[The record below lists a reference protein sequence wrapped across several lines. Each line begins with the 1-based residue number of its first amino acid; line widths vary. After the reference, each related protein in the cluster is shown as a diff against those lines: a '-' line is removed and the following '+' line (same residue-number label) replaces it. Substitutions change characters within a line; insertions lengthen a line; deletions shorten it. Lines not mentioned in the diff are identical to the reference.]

1 MQNSTLFNTAFGFF
15 LLIGLAIMGG
25 SLYFGWR
32 TATKVEAVDSW
43 PTAPAYIIESRIEWE
58 VKGHDRA
65 GTTRSYTYAYRLSV
79 LAGYRVDDKFYS
91 SATPA
96 IKTVRDSKFIRSD
109 PWMNPPDTDIVTLF
123 KQVPQGAV
131 VLIHYNPTNP
141 KEAYLF
147 SKLSFWQLFAGNVVG
162 FLFGILPTLFG
173 LVPIL
178 LQRKYFRNEDVPEQQ
193 SGRG

>member
-1 MQNSTLFNTAFGFF
+1 MRNSALFNSAFGFF

-32 TATKVEAVDSW
+32 TATKVKAVESW

-58 VKGHDRA
+58 VEGHDHA
-65 GTTRSYTYAYRLSV
+65 GTTRSYSYAYRLSV
-79 LAGYRVDDKFYS
+79 LAGYQVDNEFYS
-91 SATPA
+91 STTPA
-96 IKTVRDSKFIRSD
+96 IKTISDSKVMPRD
-109 PWMNPPDTDIVTLF
+109 PWRNPPDTDIVTLF

-131 VLIHYNPTNP
+131 VPIHYNPINP

-147 SKLSFWQLFAGNVVG
+147 SKLSFWQLFAGNVIG

-173 LVPIL
+173 LVPLL
-178 LQRKYFRNEDVPEQQ
+178 LQRKYFKNEDVPEQQ
-193 SGRG
+193 PGLG